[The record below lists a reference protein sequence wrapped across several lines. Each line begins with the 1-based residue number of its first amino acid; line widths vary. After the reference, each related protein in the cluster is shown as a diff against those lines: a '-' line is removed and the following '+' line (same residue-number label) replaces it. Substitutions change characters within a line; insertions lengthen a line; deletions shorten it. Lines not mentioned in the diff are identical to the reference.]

1 MPAAFFPADE
11 TSRLRSLQD
20 LDVLDTEKE
29 VAFDAIVEAAALVC
43 NRPISLIS
51 LVDDERQWFKANIGL
66 PGVAETPRDVAFCGY
81 TILQDEILEVRDAT
95 KDARFLDNQLVRD
108 TPNIRFYAGVPLKL
122 SDGMKVGSLC
132 VIDQKPGFL
141 TDQQRIVLTKLAQ
154 AAVQALE
161 SRRAFYNEQEL
172 RRNLA
177 ENLTELEKSEAQ
189 FRALSDCS
197 PLGIFSTD
205 TNGACTY
212 TNAQWQSIYGLDGLT
227 SLGDGWSKTI
237 HSSDRDLVFERWLSA
252 ARAGVAFDMQF
263 RIVRSDGAE
272 RLVHS
277 RAQAFRDHSGQP
289 VGYVG
294 SVEDIS
300 TQTAMREQLES
311 ERRRMADIIEGT
323 GAGTWEWNVQTGETR
338 FNRRWAKIIGYEL
351 EQISPS
357 TIETWAKFS
366 HPDDLERS
374 NALLVE
380 HFSGATASYECE
392 ARMQHRDGHWVWVLD
407 RGRVLTWTA
416 DGKPEWMFG
425 THLDITDR
433 KAQEAALKKSEA
445 LLERT
450 GEVAGIGGW
459 EMDLLTQE
467 LTWTSETRRIHG
479 VTADYI
485 PVLDK
490 AIAFY
495 APEAQPIIQA
505 AVQQSID
512 AGEGWDV
519 ELPIVRAD
527 GRRVWVRAVGRPE
540 FEHDKPVRLIGAF
553 QDISDRKELFDKL
566 ADQHELMNITL
577 EAIGDAV
584 VTTDADGIITWL
596 NPVAEKMTGWPTV
609 DAIGRDSSTVLRF
622 VHEDKRT
629 QARDPIKHCL
639 SKGTVVALDS
649 MTVLISRSGE
659 EYAIEDS
666 ASPIRNRDGMI
677 VGAVLVFHDV
687 TQQRETSREMHYR
700 ATHDTLTKVLNRD
713 EFETRLVAAIAR
725 MNHNDHQYAVLYID
739 LDQFKLVNDTSGH
752 LAGDQFLRE
761 ISGLISENLNSSDTL
776 ARLGGDEFGVI
787 LDRYSVEDCVAIAQL
802 ICNQIDQFR
811 FSHGGKRLRSGASIG
826 VVPICGEWTNASD
839 VMQAADA
846 ACYAAKEA
854 GRNRVHVWYDK
865 SEVILAQ
872 REEKRWAARLEQAL
886 DENEFVLYAQ
896 KITAVRKEENV
907 TNLEVLLRLPHSEN
921 GYIKPD
927 LFLPAAERFQL
938 ATRIDLWVVARVIA
952 LLQTCDV
959 LDALGFVSV
968 NLSGGSVGDASFQE
982 EILARLAEAG
992 QHICAHICLEI
1003 TETTALTKL
1012 QQVARF
1018 IKKLRL
1024 LKVRIALDDFG
1035 AGSSSFGYVKS
1046 LPIDMIK
1053 VDGTFIQ
1060 NLLNDKLDETAVRC
1074 FVDVA
1079 KIVGAVTVAE
1089 FVNTAELLDRI
1100 SVLGFD
1106 YAQGNLAHKPEK
1118 FENLLS
1124 EIAGTGIATT
1134 RNPNSPKQLMPR
1146 KYS

>member
-1 MPAAFFPADE
+1 MPAAFLPADE
-11 TSRLRSLQD
+11 ASRLRSLQE
-20 LDVLDTEKE
+20 LEVLDTESE

-43 NRPISLIS
+43 NSPISLIS
-51 LVDDERQWFKANIGL
+51 LVDAERQWFKANIGL

-95 KDARFLDNQLVRD
+95 KDDRFLDNQLVRD
-108 TPNIRFYAGVPLKL
+108 PPNIRFYAGVPLKL

-141 TDQQRIVLTKLAQ
+141 TDQQRMVLTKLGQ
-154 AAVQALE
+154 AAAQALE
-161 SRRAFYNEQEL
+161 GRRAVRIEREL

-177 ENLTELEKSEAQ
+177 ENLTELEKREAQ

-227 SLGDGWSKTI
+227 SLGNGWSKAI
-237 HSSDRDLVFERWLSA
+237 HVSDRDLVLEQWLSA
-252 ARAGVAFDMQF
+252 ARTGVAFDMQF

-294 SVEDIS
+294 SVEDVS

-323 GAGTWEWNVQTGETR
+323 SAGTWEWNVQTGETR
-338 FNRRWAKIIGYEL
+338 FNSRWANIIGYEL
-351 EQISPS
+351 DQIGPT
-357 TIETWAKFS
+357 TIETWAEFS
-366 HPDDLERS
+366 HPDDLGRS

-380 HFSGATASYECE
+380 HFAGATASYECE
-392 ARMQHRDGHWVWVLD
+392 ARMKHRDGHWVWVLD

-425 THLDITDR
+425 THLDITER

-450 GEVAGIGGW
+450 GEVAGVGGW

-467 LTWTSETRRIHG
+467 LMWTSETRRIHG
-479 VTADYI
+479 VNADYV

-490 AIAFY
+490 AINFY
-495 APEAQPIIQA
+495 APEARPIIQA
-505 AVQQSID
+505 AVERSID
-512 AGEGWDV
+512 TGEGYDF
-519 ELPIVRAD
+519 ELPFVRAD
-527 GRRVWVRAVGRPE
+527 GRKIWVRAVGRPE
-540 FEHDKPVRLIGAF
+540 FEGDKPVRVIGAF

-566 ADQHELMNITL
+566 SDQHELMKITL

-596 NPVAEKMTGWPTV
+596 NPVAEKMTGWAV
-609 DAIGRDSSTVLRF
+609 ADAVGRNSSTVLHF

-629 QARDPIKHCL
+629 KAKDPIKHCL
-639 SKGTVVALDS
+639 SKGSVVALDS
-649 MTVLISRSGE
+649 LTALISRSGE

-666 ASPIRNRDGMI
+666 ASPIRNRDGLI

-713 EFETRLVAAIAR
+713 EFETRLVSALGNIAAE
-725 MNHNDHQYAVLYID
+725 DHQYAVIYID
-739 LDQFKLVNDTSGH
+739 LDQFKLVNDTCGH

-761 ISGLISENLNSSDTL
+761 VSALIGANLRAGDTL
-776 ARLGGDEFGVI
+776 ARLGGDEFGAI
-787 LDRYSVEDCVAIAQL
+787 LDGYSVDACVSIAQQ
-802 ICNQIDQFR
+802 ICDQIGQFR
-811 FSHGGKRLRSGASIG
+811 FSHEGKRLRAGASIG
-826 VVPICGEWTNASD
+826 VVPISGEWTSASD

-886 DENEFVLYAQ
+886 DENEFILHAQ
-896 KITAVRKEENV
+896 KITAVGREENV
-907 TNLEVLLRLPHSEN
+907 TNFEVLLRLPHSEN

-938 ATRIDLWVVARVIA
+938 ATRIDLWVVTRVIA
-952 LLQTCDV
+952 MLRTYDV
-959 LDALGFVSV
+959 LDELGFVSI
-968 NLSGGSVGDASFQE
+968 NLSGKSVGDASFQE
-982 EILARLAEAG
+982 AILALLAEAG

-1003 TETTALTKL
+1003 TERAALTKL
-1012 QQVARF
+1012 QEVALF
-1018 IKKLRL
+1018 ILKLRD

-1035 AGSSSFGYVKS
+1035 TGSSSFSYVKS
-1046 LPIDMIK
+1046 LPIDVIK
-1053 VDGTFIQ
+1053 VDGTFIS
-1060 NLLNDKLDETAVRC
+1060 NLVTDRLDESAVRC
-1074 FVDVA
+1074 FVEVA

-1089 FVNTAELLDRI
+1089 FVNSAELLDRVSAI
-1100 SVLGFD
+1100 GFD
-1106 YAQGNLAHKPEK
+1106 YVQGNLSHKPEK
-1118 FENLLS
+1118 IEDLLNKITS
-1124 EIAGTGIATT
+1124 MGLATA
-1134 RNPNSPKQLMPR
+1134 
-1146 KYS
+1146 